1 MRNTFI
7 VFCGSFGMI
16 RIRIRGFYTI
26 GRIIRP
32 DG

>member
-7 VFCGSFGMI
+7 VLCGSFGMI
-16 RIRIRGFYTI
+16 RIGIGRFYTI

-32 DG
+32 EG